1 MKIILIR
8 VLAKLA
14 QLIIVKYQ
22 PSIVTVTGSYGKSST
37 KEAVY
42 AVLKDNAPSGRSQ
55 GSYNNELG
63 LPLAILGE
71 SSPGRSV
78 VGWLRLYFKAIHL
91 LLINDASYP
100 KVLVLEMGAD
110 KPGDIAQL
118 VKIAPPQVSV
128 LTAIS
133 NVHREN
139 YKSLDD
145 IATEKRTLINSLG
158 DRGVAILNA
167 DDKLVASTVVPRG
180 VKVLTYGVHT
190 LADVRGSEPRLWFT
204 MKNGEVS
211 GGVRFKIEYAGSV
224 IPLQVPGTLGEPVM
238 YAALAAFAVG
248 VARGGNPLDVARALD
263 NYQPLPGRLRLL
275 NGIKDT
281 AIIDDSYNASPDAM
295 RAAIAVLCDEVFAG
309 HRKVAVLGD
318 MRELG
323 AVSDESHAEIGVYVA
338 SHNIDLLV
346 TVGARAKG
354 IANSATEAGMPIE
367 RVVSFDDAVS
377 AGKYVQQHLE
387 SGDVVL
393 VKGSQGKGA
402 DMIRLERVVKEIMQ
416 QPELAEFLL
425 VRQGKQW
432 QIE

>member
-1 MKIILIR
+1 MKAIITKI
-8 VLAKLA
+8 LAKLA
-14 QLIIVKYQ
+14 RAIVRKYQ
-22 PSIVTVTGSYGKSST
+22 PFVVAVTGSYGKSST
-37 KEAVY
+37 KEAIF
-42 AVLKDNAPSGRSQ
+42 AVVRENSSAHRSL

-63 LPLAILGE
+63 LPLAVLGE
-71 SSPGRSV
+71 ESPGRSIFGWIGLLFRAIRRLV
-78 VGWLRLYFKAIHL
+78 VI
-91 LLINDASYP
+91 DVEYP
-100 KVLVLEMGAD
+100 KMLVLEMGAD
-110 KPGDIAQL
+110 KPGDIAEL
-118 VKIAPPQVSV
+118 VKIAPPNVSV
-128 LTAIS
+128 LTAIA

-139 YKSLDD
+139 YSSLDD
-145 IATEKRTLINSLG
+145 IAKEKRTLINALG
-158 DRGVAILNA
+158 KNGVAVLNA
-167 DDKLVASTVVPRG
+167 DDELVVKTALPRG
-180 VKVLTYGVHT
+180 VRAITYGVHNT
-190 LADVRGSEPRLWFT
+190 ADVRGSEPRLWFT

-248 VARGGNPLDVARALD
+248 VASGENPLDVARALD

-275 NGIKDT
+275 AGIKET
-281 AIIDDSYNASPDAM
+281 AILDDSYNASPDAM
-295 RAAIAVLCDEVFAG
+295 RAAIATLCDEVFVG
-309 HRKVAVLGD
+309 HRKIAVLGD

-323 AVSDESHAEIGVYVA
+323 AVSDEAHSEIGVYVA
-338 SHNIDLLV
+338 AQAIDLLV

-354 IANSATEAGMPIE
+354 IAKSAVEAGMTAE
-367 RVVSFDDAVS
+367 RVVSFDDAIS
-377 AGKYVQQHLE
+377 AGKYVQQHLV

-416 QPELAEFLL
+416 QPELADFLL